1 MKPIPVYEGRV
12 MFTTYDAAA
21 ALAAVDIDIS
31 NERYGLEDLR
41 AGMNVELEHGTK
53 FPDLDVTGDDP
64 VVTLKIALAH
74 LREFPDYYDRL
85 EVMEREADTA
95 WEGER
100 EFRIGICSPHTGNP
114 PPPELVPT
122 GTPRAAKA
130 RGVLQVRLAGV

>member
-1 MKPIPVYEGRV
+1 MKPTPVYEGRV

-85 EVMEREADTA
+85 EVMEREADAA

-100 EFRIGICSPHTGNP
+100 DSEIAKVRRGAAL
-114 PPPELVPT
+114 E
-122 GTPRAAKA
+122 AAKPASPA
-130 RGVLQVRLAGV
+130 REEGRGE